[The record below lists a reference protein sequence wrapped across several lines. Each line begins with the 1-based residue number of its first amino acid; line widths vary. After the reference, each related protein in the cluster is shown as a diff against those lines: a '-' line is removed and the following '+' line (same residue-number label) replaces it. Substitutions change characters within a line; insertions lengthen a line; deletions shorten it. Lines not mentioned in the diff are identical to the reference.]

1 MTQQLSLQLHS
12 KTLAAAD
19 TVFEAGSVA
28 EEAQAMGRMGW
39 KMLDPK
45 HGWFLMFEYLS

>member
-12 KTLAAAD
+12 KTLATAD

-28 EEAQAMGRMGW
+28 EEAQPMEMGW
-39 KMLDPK
+39 KMLESK
-45 HGWFLMFEYLS
+45 HGCFNV